1 MNGRM
6 LNMLLAGDN
15 IGGIFGA
22 FPIIKTIMLIIMI
35 LCALFI
41 ICVVLFQP
49 SNSSGVSALG
59 GTTETFLSKNKSKTN
74 ESKLRNGRQRHHL
87 LRSRGGVL
95 YFAVVLIC
103 LNLRLFPDAETAF
116 FYNGALHEEQKK
128 KICRAAQKA
137 QRGKT

>member
-6 LNMLLAGDN
+6 LSMLLAGDN

-74 ESKLRNGRQRHHL
+74 ESKLRKMTVV
-87 LRSRGGVL
+87 SAIIFCVL
-95 YFAVVLIC
+95 AVAFCILQ
-103 LNLRLFPDAETAF
+103 LF
-116 FYNGALHEEQKK
+116 
-128 KICRAAQKA
+128 
-137 QRGKT
+137 